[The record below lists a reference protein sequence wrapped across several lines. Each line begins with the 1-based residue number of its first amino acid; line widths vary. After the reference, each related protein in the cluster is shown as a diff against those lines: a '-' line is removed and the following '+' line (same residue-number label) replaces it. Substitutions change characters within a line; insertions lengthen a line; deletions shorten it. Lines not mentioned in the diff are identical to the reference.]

1 MSSQLSIVKEKAII
15 GSATDR
21 AKTIINS
28 LDVTEATRRDYL
40 YRIPL
45 FIDYI
50 KKHSIGFNT
59 FLEYKRLLEKRTD
72 IKIATKNKY
81 LQTART
87 FLKEL
92 NRQGLLPADITA
104 NISGWTQDKKH
115 KKEGLTNEEIHAL
128 VEKLRE
134 LPENAK
140 NTRLKA
146 IVSLL
151 AFQGL
156 RQIEITRLDVED
168 TDLKNNTA
176 LIQGKGKS
184 DKELIHLHPETVRTI
199 KEHIRANKVGSGA
212 LFKSLGNRHSDRI
225 TTMTIKREIR
235 EALAPLGIEKSTH
248 GFRHYYITTLL
259 QKLDVRDV
267 RKFSRHNNLEMLIVY
282 DDELDIK
289 HKTGEVFR
297 CFQGLS
303 LSM

>member
-1 MSSQLSIVKEKAII
+1 MISQLTIREKEII
-15 GSATDR
+15 GNASDK
-21 AKTIINS
+21 AKTIIDS
-28 LDVTEATRRDYL
+28 LDVTENTRRDYL

-45 FIDYI
+45 FINYI
-50 KKHSIGFNT
+50 KKNGISFNT

-92 NRQGLLPADITA
+92 SRQGLLPTDITA

-115 KKEGLTNEEIHAL
+115 KKEGLSNEEIQLLAD
-128 VEKLRE
+128 KLRH
-134 LPENAK
+134 LPSTPK
-140 NTRLKA
+140 NIRLKA
-146 IVSLL
+146 IFSLL

-156 RQIEITRLDVED
+156 RQIEITRLNVED
-168 TDLKNNTA
+168 IDLKSHTA
-176 LIQGKGKS
+176 LIQGKGKA
-184 DKELIHLHPETVRTI
+184 DKELIHLHPETVRAV
-199 KEHIRANKVGSGA
+199 KEHIRVSRVGSGA
-212 LFKSLGNRHSDRI
+212 LFKSMGNRYSDRI

-235 EALAPLGIEKSTH
+235 EALSPLGIDKTTH

-267 RKFSRHNNLEMLIVY
+267 RKFSRHSNLEMLIVY

-289 HKTGEVFR
+289 HKTGEVFK

-303 LSM
+303 LAA